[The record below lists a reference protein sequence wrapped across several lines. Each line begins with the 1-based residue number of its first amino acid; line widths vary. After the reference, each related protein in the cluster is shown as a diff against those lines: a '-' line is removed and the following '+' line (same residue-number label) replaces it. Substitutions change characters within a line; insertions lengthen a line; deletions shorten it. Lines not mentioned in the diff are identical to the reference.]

1 MLFGVNDLKS
11 DLVLSYYAGAVTY
24 VSIDAIYIIG
34 KFPAN
39 DPLLMLQRMA
49 ENRTNLSYLLTKT
62 LDHMNQVL
70 MNPSCSFDQYFNTD
84 RAAAAD
90 IVCEARMIEAFFRYC
105 HLQNIANV
113 NLGGLRMDVT
123 NQSEMQSWNKYV
135 NAVTQARRKHFQI
148 VTGYS
153 LQDRSNL
160 RESRL
165 PVELWNNDYFPGMN
179 FRKISTAVL
188 QQHVIEYCQSQDL
201 QVSTKMN
208 MWMNALD
215 HDDQYSFLPDGQAFA
230 RNCGVWMKIKTES
243 KHSEAEEFME
253 SVKKRDKSD
262 AKNNT
267 MYSMPQPQQD
277 VAMIRLLLAN
287 LSAEKDPLD
296 EFFETEDYIPSVEW
310 LKTEMGKIGRQVDAI
325 QWLKDAIGEYQ
336 IHTRAIMQVDTR
348 RVELS
353 RMAGTETHPVHD
365 AVKWIEDKSD
375 LQYISRMKMQK
386 LSTTLNL
393 NMQIMRTCELEQF
406 QCAAMLID
414 DLKKQNGV
422 AGLWIE
428 DFETLRAYEQAI
440 MNEHSDDSKCIS
452 LLNNSTLFAKM
463 ASLATKRIDGQVS
476 YCNQMLIE
484 LERCCV
490 MTHCMNTPGAY
501 GQTLRVMDMAG
512 TVRVLKASDSKSHG
526 RVSETYLYDAKF
538 AGAGLDQS
546 KNFAGTLMNAHLS
559 FNAINLALIRFRE
572 GNTDESHQMVS
583 KMSFCTL
590 MGCGF
595 WINSDGKILSHNY
608 SVDTKLGR
616 CCFWSEFGKEGSD
629 QNTLAHIESHMAH
642 SGNTH
647 NGNVNGVTEASWN
660 TTQSMESKTNVQ
672 LRKLPVTIITGNRPC
687 SATPASLFEGG
698 RCLPIAA
705 SVQCFMNG
713 FVVLSASEYEAY
725 KKLKK
730 HRAGI
735 KLGHGAGQSSSSAKA
750 HSKANFGKKNLKQSI
765 KMAHDLCRDD
775 MRCDMKKV
783 DLATARKNRLYLLIV
798 GMWRKEVALMCSSL
812 SVNPVESG
820 YTMRSNFNVLKNSV
834 ESLTRGLRR
843 SFLQDKK
850 NDSNI
855 FHRNG
860 QGPWGRVLQVAMHVQ
875 ITTANCFIS
884 ALRRVHNGWPLD
896 LHAAYFACMKELM
909 TAPISFTAT
918 LASLYTW
925 LASAVLDINLMIVSS
940 YMYHMT
946 KFQSYCSLRVL
957 SHVLILSKKI
967 NKICASFDEA
977 SKSRVANMVENADE
991 DDDEDCDEY
1000 LKSHADKTTKTNSLA
1015 SLTHADGTRHKQQ
1028 KQEKQPAKSVKNSNR
1043 SLKNAI
1049 YEQLQSALSDDEIE
1063 AYMSLCH
1070 HILNCVVKHP
1080 SKTDQENETN
1090 IRLVPA
1096 GILQVP
1102 DKPVLEHWFHNIFS
1116 KNFEANKTTAHARA
1130 GNFNFSNHDAILN
1143 ASSAKKSLQSLDT
1156 RNCHSSV
1163 YCSPRL
1169 AFTHTSAVRGFG
1181 KPSANFNNTVEDK
1194 NITGTVNRIVAS
1206 IFGAQQSP
1214 EMHKLRANNAGLDL
1228 RPHENTDVFWSAVR
1242 SGTALPKENSNSNDV
1257 FKLCFPNPE
1266 QTGIWWDE
1274 TMDNA
1279 GTCQGVL
1286 KNFLL
1291 QSNLDVNITHQ
1302 EFFETFML
1310 PFWELT
1316 NSDKS
1321 KTLQIHD
1328 NAEWQKPILSDD
1340 NDIFAFGLNPTED
1353 GDGVNVQLCMQ
1364 LIHYVVIQGLG
1375 VCKDWSKMQHT
1386 GTTSSAPSFVSCTH
1400 LRNMSHISAGLMS
1413 LFLHTCVDKANIPAN
1428 DGKINLPLPSP
1439 DYNVV
1444 DSVSIEYDP
1453 DLHIDTHQR
1462 EAVIPNLLSNES
1474 EIQALYKYQML
1485 SVCTRFSTN
1494 ENWCVLKLKNSAHL
1508 QYKNAD
1514 HNVSEQKEIFP
1525 FAPESVAHVQNILH
1539 DMKVAYT
1546 RFYKCSDVHLAN
1558 SSNVDEDLVRVD
1570 DVRAHILNQQQV
1582 HTAIPSR
1589 TSVLAAF
1596 QYANNFAEAMY
1607 VYGQSVRTDQVF
1619 HQQNTLTACAI
1630 ENGKEI
1636 PCVSWEHGFLFTA
1649 RIVGKNIVFEPI
1661 VQQNTDFH
1669 MRNVLHNDSVVA
1681 FQSLPIDME
1690 KNTCNILDWSECMKH
1705 GLRINLSED
1714 SSMAECLMHSAKFF
1728 IDISYCESSKTRC
1741 LPFYAFPIVEWPAL
1755 VMLRVDCVRPGHN
1768 IQIDGEQVVRVHHE
1782 TNLLTA
1788 EDLYA
1793 QHAHYKMLLNCQSEL
1808 WQHSLLYQLHLQ
1820 NGITI
1825 EQVKEQIHCM
1835 SQFCTVLAY
1844 YDCSSYHENNVENS
1858 SSSIDAICLENIN
1871 AGCCGFWAMR
1881 NVKRNVA
1888 HSNLDTLG
1896 VEAVDIQEEH
1906 CDKTSTDT
1914 SANSC
1919 IENESFTVRV
1929 HFNNATELLH
1939 TTQHKAWLGTQLFEI
1954 DESTLKN
1961 YANGAEY
1968 QSEDSSDITLDLLQ
1982 NTESFKHNPDKIIDE
1997 AVLTKLYKMHA
2008 TEGDETLRVL
2018 PDAPEHAQQ
2027 HAQPHA
2033 QYQAAS
2039 QAALDE
2045 SMHHFLKWFDSLV
2058 NSSTAKTREL
2068 WPSLSVQG
2076 EHSKNP
2082 GNYLLS
2088 TDQKNRVACV
2098 IDTKKCLHHKQYL
2111 KNCRIHHAEAVA
2123 LYWDFST
2130 NTECREDAILT
2141 SENLYN
2147 FILEKKSSLQALS
2160 DATQY
2165 EDAIQEICEDMHDMR
2180 FTHYGDKCVWHDSA
2194 LVYRSIDT
2202 IVCFDLDACLPQY
2215 VPVGAPGMIL
2225 KDTEFLSE
2233 PYKFGVT
2240 KIQCS
2245 IPSSNDYEDAHFKD
2259 KHKKCVHGESFLRGG
2274 SYCVQVWKQNNTSQ
2288 SETPLFN
2295 FNVMNM
2301 DFVQM
2306 SLAMI
2311 QEGTE
2316 LWIKLTPSLYN
2327 LLLEQ
2332 AHADDPVTLP
2342 ITSDL
2347 QKLLQREASTVD
2359 ASKNNRVFAYLRAF
2373 YVLGGS
2379 DYEIVQDPQ
2388 MFNLHMHSNLYS
2400 VTCDCVDV
2408 MVVVAQPRCEA
2419 GNANA
2424 MDDHA
2429 NEHSIVNIDLQPK
2442 DTRLI
2447 KFNVPIMSCSTQQAI
2462 SFHRDPA
2469 MPHYN
2474 YMKWNSKH

>member
-1 MLFGVNDLKS
+1 
-11 DLVLSYYAGAVTY
+11 
-24 VSIDAIYIIG
+24 
-34 KFPAN
+34 
-39 DPLLMLQRMA
+39 MA

-90 IVCEARMIEAFFRYC
+90 IICEARMIEAFFRYC
-105 HLQNIANV
+105 HLQNISNV
-113 NLGGLRMDVT
+113 NLGGFRMDVT
-123 NQSEMQSWNKYV
+123 NHPEMQSWNKYI

-165 PVELWNNDYFPGMN
+165 PVEMWNNDFFPGMN
-179 FRKISTAVL
+179 FRKISTTVL
-188 QQHVIEYCQSQDL
+188 QKNVSEYGKSQDI
-201 QVSTKMN
+201 QTSTKLS
-208 MWMNALD
+208 MWVNALD
-215 HDDQYSFLPDGQAFA
+215 HDDNYSYVPDGQAFA
-230 RNCGVWMKIKTES
+230 RNCGVWIKIKTES

-253 SVKKRDKSD
+253 QVKKRDKSD

-287 LSAEKDPLD
+287 LSSEKDPLD
-296 EFFETEDYIPSVEW
+296 EFFETLDYIPSVEW

-336 IHTRAIMQVDTR
+336 IHTRAITQVDTR
-348 RVELS
+348 RVELC

-422 AGLWIE
+422 AMLWIE
-428 DFETLRAYEQAI
+428 DFEPLRGYEQALL
-440 MNEHSDDSKCIS
+440 NEHSDDKKCLS
-452 LLNNSTLFAKM
+452 LLNNATLFAKM

-476 YCNQMLIE
+476 YCNQLLME
-484 LERCCV
+484 MERCCV

-512 TVRVLKASDSKSHG
+512 TVRVLKAADSKSHG

-559 FNAINLALIRFRE
+559 FNAINLALMYYRE

-583 KMSFCTL
+583 KMSYCTL

-595 WINSDGKILSHNY
+595 WVNSDGKILSHNY

-629 QNTLAHIESHMAH
+629 QNTLAHIESRMAH

-660 TTQSMESKTNVQ
+660 TTQSMESKTIVQ

-698 RCLPIAA
+698 RCFAIAS

-713 FVVLSASEYEAY
+713 FVVLSASDYETY
-725 KKLKK
+725 KQLKK
-730 HRAGI
+730 QRGGP
-735 KLGHGAGQSSSSAKA
+735 KLGHAAGASSSNA
-750 HSKANFGKKNLKQSI
+750 HSKANAASLKKNLTKSI

-775 MRCDMKKV
+775 MRCDMNKV
-783 DLATARKNRLYLLIV
+783 NLETARKNRLYLLIV

-812 SVNPVESG
+812 SVNPTESG

-850 NDSNI
+850 RDSNI

-860 QGPWGRVLQVAMHVQ
+860 QGPWGRVLQVSMHVQ

-896 LHAAYFACMKELM
+896 LHAAYFSCMKELI

-918 LASLYTW
+918 LASLYMW
-925 LASAVLDINLMIVSS
+925 LASAVLDINLMILSS

-957 SHVLILSKKI
+957 SHVLILSKKM
-967 NKICASFDEA
+967 KTICEAIDKA
-977 SKSRVANMVENADE
+977 SKNDDE
-991 DDDEDCDEY
+991 DDDEDCDGYMSLSPSSPSQESKQANSDRTTDKAS
-1000 LKSHADKTTKTNSLA
+1000 KSA
-1015 SLTHADGTRHKQQ
+1015 STQ
-1028 KQEKQPAKSVKNSNR
+1028 KQSADPGKKFSGKKTKDVKKQKMSS
-1043 SLKNAI
+1043 KNAI
-1049 YEQLQSALSDDEIE
+1049 YEHLQSALSDDEIE
-1063 AYMSLCH
+1063 AYISLCY
-1070 HILNCVVKHP
+1070 HIINCVAKYP
-1080 SKTDQENETN
+1080 LKTVQEKETN

-1130 GNFNFSNHDAILN
+1130 GNFNFSNHDAN
-1143 ASSAKKSLQSLDT
+1143 HNSNSAKKSLQPLDS
-1156 RNCHSSV
+1156 RNSHLSV

-1169 AFTHTSAVRGFG
+1169 AFTQTSALRGFG
-1181 KPSANFNNTVEDK
+1181 KLQAGYSNPVEDK
-1194 NITGTVNRIVAS
+1194 NITGTVNRVVAS
-1206 IFGAQQSP
+1206 IFGSQQST
-1214 EMHKLRANNAGLDL
+1214 EMHKLRANNAALNL
-1228 RPHENTDVFWSAVR
+1228 RPHENTEVYWSAVQ

-1257 FKLCFPNPE
+1257 FKLCFPRPDT
-1266 QTGIWWDE
+1266 TGIWWDE
-1274 TMDNA
+1274 TIDNA

-1291 QSNLDVNITHQ
+1291 QSNLDVNISHQ
-1302 EFFETFML
+1302 EFFETFMM
-1310 PFWELT
+1310 PFWKLT
-1316 NSDKS
+1316 NSDESEK
-1321 KTLQIHD
+1321 LQVHD
-1328 NAEWQKPILSDD
+1328 NADWQKPILSDD
-1340 NDIFAFGLNPTED
+1340 NNMFAFGLNPTED

-1375 VCKDWSKMQHT
+1375 VCKDWSVIQHA
-1386 GTTSSAPSFVSCTH
+1386 GTSSSSSSSPSFVSCTH

-1413 LFLHTCVDKANIPAN
+1413 LFLHTCVDKAIIPAN
-1428 DGKINLPLPSP
+1428 DGKIVLPLPSP

-1444 DSVSIEYDP
+1444 DSVSIDYDP
-1453 DLHIDTHQR
+1453 DLHIDTQQR
-1462 EAVIPNLLSNES
+1462 EAVIPNLPSQECQ
-1474 EIQALYKYQML
+1474 IQPLYTFQML

-1494 ENWCVLKLKNSAHL
+1494 ENWSVVKLKDSAHL
-1508 QYKNAD
+1508 QYKNSE
-1514 HNVSEQKEIFP
+1514 HNVSDRKEIFP
-1525 FAPESVAHVQNILH
+1525 FAPESVAHVLNIFH

-1546 RFYKCSDVHLAN
+1546 RFHKFSDVHLSN
-1558 SSNVDEDLVRVD
+1558 SSNVDEDLGNQVEDERTD
-1570 DVRAHILNQQQV
+1570 ALNQQNSAV
-1582 HTAIPSR
+1582 NPAANNGNTRNTGR
-1589 TSVLAAF
+1589 TSVLSAF
-1596 QYANNFAEAMY
+1596 KYANNFAEAMY
-1607 VYGQSVRTDQVF
+1607 LYGQSVRTDQVF

-1636 PCVSWEHGFLFTA
+1636 PCVSWEHGFMFTA
-1649 RIVGKNIVFEPI
+1649 RIVGKKIVFQPI
-1661 VQQNTDFH
+1661 TQQKKKMHIGNE
-1669 MRNVLHNDSVVA
+1669 LQNDSVVA
-1681 FQSLPIDME
+1681 FQSLPLDMQ
-1690 KNTCNILDWSECMKH
+1690 KNTCNILNWSECMKH
-1705 GLRINLSED
+1705 GIRINLSED
-1714 SSMAECLMHSAKFF
+1714 TSLAECIMNSAKFF

-1755 VMLRVDCVRPGHN
+1755 VMLRIECVRPGHN
-1768 IQIDGEQVVRVHHE
+1768 IEIDGKQSVRVHHE
-1782 TNLLTA
+1782 NNLVTA

-1858 SSSIDAICLENIN
+1858 SSSSDAICLENIN
-1871 AGCCGFWAMR
+1871 TSCCGFWAMR
-1881 NVKRNVA
+1881 NVKRDWTQDLA
-1888 HSNLDTLG
+1888 QDLAQS
-1896 VEAVDIQEEH
+1896 VDIQKEL
-1906 CDKTSTDT
+1906 DT
-1914 SANSC
+1914 GANSAYK
-1919 IENESFTVRV
+1919 NESFTVRV

-1939 TTQHKAWLGTQLFEI
+1939 TTRHKAWLGNDLFEI
-1954 DESTLKN
+1954 DEATLKN
-1961 YANGAEY
+1961 YANFAKNTSSG
-1968 QSEDSSDITLDLLQ
+1968 SLGLGFDGFDGFDRLEDGSDDAVQLFHDNIM
-1982 NTESFKHNPDKIIDE
+1982 NE
-1997 AVLTKLYKMHA
+1997 AVLTKLYHMHA
-2008 TEGDETLRVL
+2008 TE
-2018 PDAPEHAQQ
+2018 PDNATKPTSSASQAQIKK
-2027 HAQPHA
+2027 
-2033 QYQAAS
+2033 AS

-2045 SMHHFLKWFDSLV
+2045 SMHHFFTWFDSLI
-2058 NSSTAKTREL
+2058 TATTTKTRDL
-2068 WPSLSVQG
+2068 WPSLSVEGQQC
-2076 EHSKNP
+2076 KTP

-2088 TDQKNRVACV
+2088 TDEQNRVAYV
-2098 IDTKKCLHHKQYL
+2098 IDAKKCLYHK
-2111 KNCRIHHAEAVA
+2111 KHSTTSRIHKAQAVA
-2123 LYWDFST
+2123 IFWDFST
-2130 NTECREDAILT
+2130 HTECQDDAILA

-2147 FILEKKSSLQALS
+2147 FILEKQSSLS
-2160 DATQY
+2160 DAQQSADTLKEICADMHNLSVTQY
-2165 EDAIQEICEDMHDMR
+2165 GKKSVLQDAA
-2180 FTHYGDKCVWHDSA
+2180 F
-2194 LVYRSIDT
+2194 VYRHVDT
-2202 IVCFDLDACLPQY
+2202 KVCFDLDACLPQF
-2215 VPVGAPGMIL
+2215 VPVGAPGIIL
-2225 KDTEFLSE
+2225 KDTESLPE

-2245 IPSSNDYEDAHFKD
+2245 IQLPDNSDHANFEQNDNKYGCD
-2259 KHKKCVHGESFLRGG
+2259 ESFLRGG
-2274 SYCVQVWKQNNTSQ
+2274 CYCVQVWKQNNTLQNEAS
-2288 SETPLFN
+2288 LFN

-2306 SLAMI
+2306 STAMI

-2316 LWIKLTPSLYN
+2316 LWIKLTPHLYN
-2327 LLLEQ
+2327 LLLKQE
-2332 AHADDPVTLP
+2332 HADDPVTLP
-2342 ITSDL
+2342 ITSNL
-2347 QKLLQREASTVD
+2347 QKRLQRD
-2359 ASKNNRVFAYLRAF
+2359 ASVVDSSRNNRIFAYLRAF

-2379 DYEIVQDPQ
+2379 DYEIVQDPP
-2388 MFNLHMHSNLYS
+2388 MSDFNMHSNLYS
-2400 VTCDCVDV
+2400 DKCDTVDV
-2408 MVVVAQPRCEA
+2408 IVVVAQPRCEA

-2429 NEHSIVNIDLQPK
+2429 NEHSIVNIDLQAK
-2442 DTRLI
+2442 DTRLV
-2447 KFNVPIMSCSTQQAI
+2447 KFNVPIMSCSTHQAI

-2469 MPHYN
+2469 MPFYN
-2474 YMKWNSKH
+2474 YMKWNSKR